1 MMKKQKR
8 KVLSRLLFACGLL
21 MLPLL
26 AHGNSEPKVVV
37 RTNSGGVYEFI
48 IADNPTITFQDNLLV
63 IGNEKGLSLSVNA
76 EEVAGFDFVPSDDSS
91 LSVDV
96 INHSGRFRSLFSS
109 LEEGSTVDVLTLD
122 GKILERV
129 AIGADGKAEMD
140 FTRLPN
146 GVCIIRT
153 GKGSFKIK
161 K

>member
-1 MMKKQKR
+1 M
-8 KVLSRLLFACGLL
+8 
-21 MLPLL
+21 
-26 AHGNSEPKVVV
+26 
-37 RTNSGGVYEFI
+37 
-48 IADNPTITFQDNLLV
+48 
-63 IGNEKGLSLSVNA
+63 NA